1 MADNE
6 KSGGILDTI
15 ISGIG
20 EAVTDIRHKVVE
32 EGYFGRQVTADEPA
46 KSPYAELGLPASFEE
61 YRATQDGQQ
70 KEQAK
75 TQEQTKAQEKELGE

>member
-1 MADNE
+1 MAEND

-32 EGYFGRQVTADEPA
+32 EGYFGRQVTADESA
-46 KSPYAELGLPASFEE
+46 KSPYSEQGLPATYEE
-61 YRATQDGQQ
+61 FRASKDGQQ
-70 KEQAK
+70 KEQ
-75 TQEQTKAQEKELGE
+75 TQELDKDKNKGREIGE